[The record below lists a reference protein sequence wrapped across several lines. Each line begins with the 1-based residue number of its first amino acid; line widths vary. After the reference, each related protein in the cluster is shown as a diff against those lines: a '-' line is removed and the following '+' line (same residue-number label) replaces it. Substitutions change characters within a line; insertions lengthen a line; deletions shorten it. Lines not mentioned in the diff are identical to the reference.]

1 MRKHTSSLPAYLDI
15 STCNNDIH
23 LYNQCVE
30 VLEELEQLQS
40 KLEDVRVFTGNRVM
54 QQTRAFFL
62 HARSEAESGNVA
74 YKKVYEDLRPNYAV
88 GRNTPIRL
96 LKKK

>member
-1 MRKHTSSLPAYLDI
+1 
-15 STCNNDIH
+15 
-23 LYNQCVE
+23 
-30 VLEELEQLQS
+30 
-40 KLEDVRVFTGNRVM
+40 M

-62 HARSEAESGNVA
+62 HARSAAESGNVA